1 MGMRASHTLGFRV
14 QGIGYREEKAASLA
28 LDPLLKNLARVS
40 TAISG
45 NQTIL
50 SENKFNLKVL
60 LLLSSG
66 HLVTDIY
73 QGALPVILPFLK
85 AKLMLSYTATG
96 VILLVGS
103 LTSSVIQPLF
113 GYISDRKEKPL
124 LLPLGCLCAGLG
136 FSMLAFPSSF
146 ALVLP
151 LVVLSGLGIAS
162 YHPEGFRTAHF
173 FTGERR
179 VTGMSIFSVGGNLG
193 FAIGPLLV
201 LFIIQTY
208 GFDRLPIMIAPAVIF
223 VVAILAFWHTIA
235 IPRSGAQAT
244 GAQKEGGSE
253 RAQWFSLF
261 VLIAIVVMR
270 SWIQVGLLTYIPF
283 YFIDHLKGD
292 AIQAGTLVSTFL
304 AGGAIGTLAG
314 APLADRWGHKRYLV
328 LSMLLSSLMLPL
340 FFIAKGILLYAV
352 LWLLGMILISS
363 FSVTIVMAQH
373 LIPQGL
379 GVASGLMAG
388 FAIGTGGICVTLL
401 GVIADH
407 FGVPAALQSTMVL
420 PVIGLILALCLRYEQ
435 QAS

>member
-1 MGMRASHTLGFRV
+1 MILIHLPGPYT
-14 QGIGYREEKAASLA
+14 
-28 LDPLLKNLARVS
+28 LDPGTTV
-40 TAISG
+40 
-45 NQTIL
+45 L
-50 SENKFNLKVL
+50 SSNKFNLKVL

-66 HLVTDIY
+66 HLVTDLY

-96 VILLVGS
+96 TILLVGT

-136 FSMLAFPSSF
+136 FSMLALPSSF

-151 LVVLSGLGIAS
+151 LVVVSGLGIAS

-173 FTGERR
+173 FTGEKK

-193 FAIGPLLV
+193 FAIGPLLA
-201 LFIIQTY
+201 LFVVQTF
-208 GFDRLPIMIAPAVIF
+208 GFERLPVMLTPALVF
-223 VVAILAFWHTIA
+223 VATILLFWRAIT
-235 IPRSGAQAT
+235 IPRTAAQA
-244 GAQKEGGSE
+244 EGSARQAGKGT
-253 RAQWFSLF
+253 AQWFSLF
-261 VLIAIVVMR
+261 VLICVVVMR
-270 SWIQVGLLTYIPF
+270 SWVQVGLLTYIPF
-283 YFIDHLKGD
+283 YFMDVLKGD
-292 AIQAGTLVSTFL
+292 VLQAGTLVTTFL
-304 AGGAIGTLAG
+304 TGGAVGTLAG
-314 APLADRWGHKRYLV
+314 APLADRWGHKRYLI
-328 LSMLLSSLMLPL
+328 LSMFLSSLLMPL
-340 FFIAKGILLYAV
+340 FFVTEGLLLFAV
-352 LWLLGMILISS
+352 LGLLGMILIST

-407 FGVPAALQSTMVL
+407 FGVPAALQSIMAL
-420 PVIGLILALCLRYEQ
+420 PVIGLLLALSLRYEQ
-435 QAS
+435 KPPQPI

>member
-1 MGMRASHTLGFRV
+1 
-14 QGIGYREEKAASLA
+14 
-28 LDPLLKNLARVS
+28 
-40 TAISG
+40 
-45 NQTIL
+45 
-50 SENKFNLKVL
+50 
-60 LLLSSG
+60 
-66 HLVTDIY
+66 VTDLY

-96 VILLVGS
+96 TILLVGT
-103 LTSSVIQPLF
+103 LTSSIIQPLF

-124 LLPLGCLCAGLG
+124 LLPLGCLCAGAG
-136 FSMLAFPSSF
+136 FSMLALPSSF

-193 FAIGPLLV
+193 FAVGPLLA
-201 LFIIQTY
+201 LFVVQTW
-208 GFDRLPIMIAPAVIF
+208 GFESLPVMAAPAVLF
-223 VVAILAFWHTIA
+223 AVTILLSWHMIV
-235 IPRSGAQAT
+235 IPRPGAHGAAAARQAGP
-244 GAQKEGGSE
+244 GA
-253 RAQWFSLF
+253 AQWLSLC
-261 VLIAIVVMR
+261 VLIGIVVMR
-270 SWIQVGLLTYIPF
+270 SWVQVGLLTYIPF

-292 AIQAGTLVSTFL
+292 ILQAGTLVTTFL
-304 AGGAIGTLAG
+304 TGGAVGTLAG

-328 LSMLLSSLMLPL
+328 LSMLLSSLLMPL
-340 FFIAKGILLYAV
+340 FFVTEGILLFAV
-352 LWLLGMILISS
+352 LGLLGMILIST

-401 GVIADH
+401 GVVADH
-407 FGVPAALQSTMVL
+407 FGVPAALQAVMAL
-420 PVIGLILALCLRYEQ
+420 PVIGLLLALGLRYRQEGEKVRG
-435 QAS
+435 

>member
-1 MGMRASHTLGFRV
+1 M
-14 QGIGYREEKAASLA
+14 
-28 LDPLLKNLARVS
+28 
-40 TAISG
+40 
-45 NQTIL
+45 
-50 SENKFNLKVL
+50 
-60 LLLSSG
+60 
-66 HLVTDIY
+66 TDLY

-96 VILLVGS
+96 TILLVGT
-103 LTSSVIQPLF
+103 LTSSIIQPLF

-124 LLPLGCLCAGLG
+124 LLPLGCLCAGAG
-136 FSMLAFPSSF
+136 FSMLALPSSF

-193 FAIGPLLV
+193 FAVGPLLA
-201 LFIIQTY
+201 LFVVQTW
-208 GFDRLPIMIAPAVIF
+208 GFESLPVMAAPAVLF
-223 VVAILAFWHTIA
+223 AVTILLSWHMIV
-235 IPRSGAQAT
+235 IPRPGAHGAAAARQAGP
-244 GAQKEGGSE
+244 GA
-253 RAQWFSLF
+253 AQWLSLC
-261 VLIAIVVMR
+261 VLIGIVVMR
-270 SWIQVGLLTYIPF
+270 SWVQVGLLTYIPF

-292 AIQAGTLVSTFL
+292 ILQAGTLVTTFL
-304 AGGAIGTLAG
+304 TGGAVGTLAG

-328 LSMLLSSLMLPL
+328 LSMLLSSLLMPL
-340 FFIAKGILLYAV
+340 FFVTEGILLFAV
-352 LWLLGMILISS
+352 LGLLGMILIST

-401 GVIADH
+401 GVVADH
-407 FGVPAALQSTMVL
+407 FGVPAALQAVMAL
-420 PVIGLILALCLRYEQ
+420 PVIGLLLALSLRYRQEGEKIRG
-435 QAS
+435 

>member
-1 MGMRASHTLGFRV
+1 LPESQLP
-14 QGIGYREEKAASLA
+14 S
-28 LDPLLKNLARVS
+28 P
-40 TAISG
+40 G
-45 NQTIL
+45 NQTVL
-50 SENKFNLKVL
+50 SANKFNLKVL

-73 QGALPVILPFLK
+73 QGALPIILPFLK

-96 VILLVGS
+96 VILLVGT

-146 ALVLP
+146 ALVVP

-193 FAIGPLLV
+193 FAIGPLLAV
-201 LFIIQTY
+201 FVVQTY
-208 GFDRLPIMIAPAVIF
+208 GFERLPVMIAPSVIF
-223 VVAILAFWHTIA
+223 VVAILTFWRAIA
-235 IPRSGAQAT
+235 IPRSGAQAA
-244 GAQKEGGSE
+244 GARNEGGSK
-253 RAQWFSLF
+253 RAQWISLF
-261 VLIAIVVMR
+261 VLIAVVVMR

-283 YFIDHLKGD
+283 YIIDHMKGD
-292 AIQAGTLVSTFL
+292 ALQAGTLVSTFL

-340 FFIAKGILLYAV
+340 FFVTEGILLYAV
-352 LWLLGMILISS
+352 LALLGMILISS

-379 GVASGLMAG
+379 GVASGLIAG

-407 FGVPAALQSTMVL
+407 FGVPAALQSTMAL
-420 PVIGLILALCLRYEQ
+420 PVIGFLLALCLKYEQ
-435 QAS
+435 QVSSLKPQGR

>member
-1 MGMRASHTLGFRV
+1 
-14 QGIGYREEKAASLA
+14 
-28 LDPLLKNLARVS
+28 
-40 TAISG
+40 
-45 NQTIL
+45 L
-50 SENKFNLKVL
+50 SSNTFNLKVL
-60 LLLSSG
+60 LLLASG
-66 HLVTDIY
+66 HLVTDLY

-96 VILLVGS
+96 TILLVGT
-103 LTSSVIQPLF
+103 LTSSIIQPLF

-124 LLPLGCLCAGLG
+124 LLPLGCLCAGAG
-136 FSMLAFPSSF
+136 FSMLALPSSF

-193 FAIGPLLV
+193 FAVGPLLA
-201 LFIIQTY
+201 LFVVRTW
-208 GFDRLPIMIAPAVIF
+208 GFESLPVMAAPAVLF
-223 VVAILAFWHTIA
+223 ALTILLSWHMIV
-235 IPRSGAQAT
+235 IPRPGAHGAAAARQAGP
-244 GAQKEGGSE
+244 GA
-253 RAQWFSLF
+253 AQWLSLC
-261 VLIAIVVMR
+261 VLIGIVVMR
-270 SWIQVGLLTYIPF
+270 SWVQVGLLTYIPF

-292 AIQAGTLVSTFL
+292 ILQAGTLVTTFL
-304 AGGAIGTLAG
+304 TGGAVGTLAG

-328 LSMLLSSLMLPL
+328 LSMLLSSLLMPL
-340 FFIAKGILLYAV
+340 FFVTEGILLFAV
-352 LWLLGMILISS
+352 LGLLGMILIST

-401 GVIADH
+401 GVVADH
-407 FGVPAALQSTMVL
+407 FGVPAALQAVMAL
-420 PVIGLILALCLRYEQ
+420 PVIGLLLALGLRYRQEGEKVRG
-435 QAS
+435 

>member
-1 MGMRASHTLGFRV
+1 M
-14 QGIGYREEKAASLA
+14 
-28 LDPLLKNLARVS
+28 
-40 TAISG
+40 G
-45 NQTIL
+45 NQTVL
-50 SENKFNLKVL
+50 SSNKFNLKVL

-66 HLVTDIY
+66 HLVTDLY

-96 VILLVGS
+96 VILLVGT

-146 ALVLP
+146 ALAVP

-173 FTGERR
+173 FTGEKK

-193 FAIGPLLV
+193 FAIGPLLALYV
-201 LFIIQTY
+201 VQAC
-208 GFDRLPIMIAPAVIF
+208 GFECLPVMIVPSLIF
-223 VVAILAFWHTIA
+223 VTAILTFWRAIA
-235 IPRSGAQAT
+235 IPRSGAQAAGT
-244 GAQKEGGSE
+244 QKAGGAEK
-253 RAQWFSLF
+253 AQWLSLS
-261 VLIAIVVMR
+261 VLIAVVVMR

-283 YFIDHLKGD
+283 YFIDYLKGD
-292 AIQAGTLVSTFL
+292 ALQAGTLVSTFL

-328 LSMLLSSLMLPL
+328 LSMLLSSLILPL
-340 FFIAKGILLYAV
+340 FFITKGILLFAV
-352 LWLLGMILISS
+352 LALLGMILIST

-401 GVIADH
+401 GVIADRY
-407 FGVPAALQSTMVL
+407 GVPAALQSTMAL
-420 PVIGLILALCLRYEQ
+420 PVIGLLLALGLKYREQ
-435 QAS
+435 TGS

>member
-1 MGMRASHTLGFRV
+1 M
-14 QGIGYREEKAASLA
+14 
-28 LDPLLKNLARVS
+28 
-40 TAISG
+40 G
-45 NQTIL
+45 NQSVL
-50 SENKFNLKVL
+50 PSNKFNLKVL

-66 HLVTDIY
+66 HLVTDLY

-96 VILLVGS
+96 VILLVGT

-146 ALVLP
+146 ALVVP
-151 LVVLSGLGIAS
+151 LVIVSGLGIAS

-173 FTGERR
+173 FTGEKK

-193 FAIGPLLV
+193 FAIGPLLA
-201 LFIIQTY
+201 LFVVQTY
-208 GFDRLPIMIAPAVIF
+208 GFECLPVMIAPSLIF
-223 VVAILAFWHTIA
+223 VATILTFWHAIA
-235 IPRSGAQAT
+235 IPRSGAQAAEARNT
-244 GAQKEGGSE
+244 GESE
-253 RAQWFSLF
+253 RKAQWLSLS
-261 VLIAIVVMR
+261 VLIAVVVMR

-292 AIQAGTLVSTFL
+292 ALQAGTLVSTFL
-304 AGGAIGTLAG
+304 AGGAIGTIAG

-328 LSMLLSSLMLPL
+328 LSMLLSSIILPL
-340 FFIAKGILLYAV
+340 FFVTKGILLFVV
-352 LWLLGMILISS
+352 LGLLGMILISS

-407 FGVPAALQSTMVL
+407 FGVPAALQSTMAL
-420 PVIGLILALCLRYEQ
+420 PVIGFLLALGLKYKQ
-435 QAS
+435 TGDQ

>member
-1 MGMRASHTLGFRV
+1 M
-14 QGIGYREEKAASLA
+14 
-28 LDPLLKNLARVS
+28 
-40 TAISG
+40 
-45 NQTIL
+45 
-50 SENKFNLKVL
+50 
-60 LLLSSG
+60 
-66 HLVTDIY
+66 TDLY

-96 VILLVGS
+96 TILLVGT
-103 LTSSVIQPLF
+103 LTSSIIQPLF

-124 LLPLGCLCAGLG
+124 LLPLGCLCAGAG
-136 FSMLAFPSSF
+136 FSMLALPSSF

-193 FAIGPLLV
+193 FAVGPLLA
-201 LFIIQTY
+201 LFVVQTW
-208 GFDRLPIMIAPAVIF
+208 GFESLPVMAAPAVLF
-223 VVAILAFWHTIA
+223 AVTILLSWHMIV
-235 IPRSGAQAT
+235 IPRPGAHGAAAARQAGP
-244 GAQKEGGSE
+244 GA
-253 RAQWFSLF
+253 AQWLSLC
-261 VLIAIVVMR
+261 VLIGIVVMR
-270 SWIQVGLLTYIPF
+270 SWVQVGLLTYIPF

-292 AIQAGTLVSTFL
+292 ILQAGTLVTTFL
-304 AGGAIGTLAG
+304 TGGAVGTLAG

-328 LSMLLSSLMLPL
+328 LSMLLSSLLMPL
-340 FFIAKGILLYAV
+340 FFVTEGILLFAV
-352 LWLLGMILISS
+352 LGLLGMILIST

-401 GVIADH
+401 GVVADH
-407 FGVPAALQSTMVL
+407 FGVPAALQAVMAL
-420 PVIGLILALCLRYEQ
+420 PVIGLLLALGLRYRQEGEKVRG
-435 QAS
+435 

>member
-1 MGMRASHTLGFRV
+1 
-14 QGIGYREEKAASLA
+14 
-28 LDPLLKNLARVS
+28 
-40 TAISG
+40 
-45 NQTIL
+45 L
-50 SENKFNLKVL
+50 SSNTFNLKVL
-60 LLLSSG
+60 LLLASG
-66 HLVTDIY
+66 HLVTDLY

-96 VILLVGS
+96 TILLVGT
-103 LTSSVIQPLF
+103 LTSSIIQPLF

-124 LLPLGCLCAGLG
+124 LLPLGCLCAGAG
-136 FSMLAFPSSF
+136 FSMLALPSSF

-193 FAIGPLLV
+193 FAVGPLLA
-201 LFIIQTY
+201 LFVVQTW
-208 GFDRLPIMIAPAVIF
+208 GFESLPVMAAPAVLF
-223 VVAILAFWHTIA
+223 AVTILLSWHMIV
-235 IPRSGAQAT
+235 IPRPGAHGAAAARQAGP
-244 GAQKEGGSE
+244 GA
-253 RAQWFSLF
+253 AQWLSLC
-261 VLIAIVVMR
+261 VLIGIVVMR
-270 SWIQVGLLTYIPF
+270 SWVQVGLLTYIPF

-292 AIQAGTLVSTFL
+292 ILQAGTLVTTFL
-304 AGGAIGTLAG
+304 TGGAVGTLAG

-328 LSMLLSSLMLPL
+328 LSMLLSSLLMPL
-340 FFIAKGILLYAV
+340 FFVTEGILLFAV
-352 LWLLGMILISS
+352 LGLLGMILIST

-401 GVIADH
+401 GVVADH
-407 FGVPAALQSTMVL
+407 FGVPAALQAVMAL
-420 PVIGLILALCLRYEQ
+420 PVIGLLLALSLRYRQEGEKIRG
-435 QAS
+435 

>member
-1 MGMRASHTLGFRV
+1 
-14 QGIGYREEKAASLA
+14 
-28 LDPLLKNLARVS
+28 
-40 TAISG
+40 
-45 NQTIL
+45 L
-50 SENKFNLKVL
+50 SSNTFNLKVL
-60 LLLSSG
+60 LLLASG
-66 HLVTDIY
+66 HLVTDLY

-96 VILLVGS
+96 TILLVGT
-103 LTSSVIQPLF
+103 LTSSIIQPLF

-124 LLPLGCLCAGLG
+124 LLPLGCLCAGAG
-136 FSMLAFPSSF
+136 FSMLALPSSF

-193 FAIGPLLV
+193 FAVGPLLA
-201 LFIIQTY
+201 LFVVQTW
-208 GFDRLPIMIAPAVIF
+208 GFESLPVMAAPAVLF
-223 VVAILAFWHTIA
+223 AVTILLSWHMIV
-235 IPRSGAQAT
+235 IPRPGAHGAAAARQAGP
-244 GAQKEGGSE
+244 GA
-253 RAQWFSLF
+253 AQWLSLC
-261 VLIAIVVMR
+261 VLIGIVVMR
-270 SWIQVGLLTYIPF
+270 SWVQVGLLTYIPF

-292 AIQAGTLVSTFL
+292 ILQAGTLVTTFL
-304 AGGAIGTLAG
+304 TGGAVGTLAG

-328 LSMLLSSLMLPL
+328 LSMLLSSLLMPL
-340 FFIAKGILLYAV
+340 FFVTEGILLFAV
-352 LWLLGMILISS
+352 LGLLGMILIST

-401 GVIADH
+401 GVVADH
-407 FGVPAALQSTMVL
+407 FGVPAALQAVMAL
-420 PVIGLILALCLRYEQ
+420 PVIGLLLALGLRYRQEGEKVRG
-435 QAS
+435 

>member
-1 MGMRASHTLGFRV
+1 M
-14 QGIGYREEKAASLA
+14 Q
-28 LDPLLKNLARVS
+28 
-40 TAISG
+40 G
-45 NQTIL
+45 NQTVL
-50 SENKFNLKVL
+50 SSNKFNLKVL

-66 HLVTDIY
+66 HLVTDLY

-96 VILLVGS
+96 VILLVGT

-136 FSMLAFPSSF
+136 FSMLALPASF
-146 ALVLP
+146 TLVLP
-151 LVVLSGLGIAS
+151 LVILSGLGIAS

-173 FTGERR
+173 FTGEKK

-193 FAIGPLLV
+193 FAIGPLLA
-201 LFIIQTY
+201 LFVVQTW
-208 GFDRLPIMIAPAVIF
+208 GFDRLPVMVVPAVIF
-223 VVAILAFWHTIA
+223 VAVILTFWHAIA
-235 IPRSGAQAT
+235 LPRSGEHTTVAGKGT
-244 GAQKEGGSE
+244 GAET
-253 RAQWFSLF
+253 AQWFSLF
-261 VLIAIVVMR
+261 MLIAVVVMR

-283 YFIDHLKGD
+283 YFIDYLKGD
-292 AIQAGTLVSTFL
+292 ALQAGFLVSTFL

-328 LSMLLSSLMLPL
+328 LSMLLSSLLMPL
-340 FFIAKGILLYAV
+340 FFVTKGVPLFVV
-352 LWLLGMILISS
+352 LGLLGMILIST

-407 FGVPAALQSTMVL
+407 FGVPAALQSIMAL
-420 PVIGLILALCLRYEQ
+420 PVIGFLLTLGLKYKQGGEGRG
-435 QAS
+435 

>member
-1 MGMRASHTLGFRV
+1 LPS
-14 QGIGYREEKAASLA
+14 
-28 LDPLLKNLARVS
+28 
-40 TAISG
+40 
-45 NQTIL
+45 
-50 SENKFNLKVL
+50 NKFNLKVL

-66 HLVTDIY
+66 HLVTDLY

-124 LLPLGCLCAGLG
+124 FLPLGCLCAGLG
-136 FSMLAFPSSF
+136 FAMLSFPERFS
-146 ALVLP
+146 LVVP

-173 FTGERR
+173 FTGEKK

-193 FAIGPLLV
+193 FAIGPLLALSV
-201 LFIIQTY
+201 VQTY
-208 GFDRLPIMIAPAVIF
+208 GFDRLPVLIAPALIF
-223 VVAILAFWHTIA
+223 VVVILTFWRSIA
-235 IPRSGAQAT
+235 IPRSAAQGAEAKKA
-244 GAQKEGGSE
+244 GISQK
-253 RAQWFSLF
+253 AQWFPLF
-261 VLIAIVVMR
+261 VLISVVVMR

-283 YFIDHLKGD
+283 YFIDYLKRD
-292 AIQAGTLVSTFL
+292 ALEAGILVTTFL

-314 APLADRWGHKRYLV
+314 APLADRWGHKRYLI
-328 LSMLLSSLMLPL
+328 LSMFLCSLLMPMFFVTEGFLL
-340 FFIAKGILLYAV
+340 FVVLGI
-352 LWLLGMILISS
+352 LGMILIST

-373 LIPQGL
+373 LIPQSL

-401 GVIADH
+401 GVVADH
-407 FGVPAALQSTMVL
+407 FGVPAALQAITAL
-420 PVIGLILALCLRYEQ
+420 PVIGLLLALGLRYDQHGSSSKQ
-435 QAS
+435 QEA

>member
-1 MGMRASHTLGFRV
+1 V
-14 QGIGYREEKAASLA
+14 
-28 LDPLLKNLARVS
+28 PS
-40 TAISG
+40 TG
-45 NQTIL
+45 NQTVL
-50 SENKFNLKVL
+50 PSNKFNLKVL

-66 HLVTDIY
+66 HLVTDLY

-96 VILLVGS
+96 MILLVGT

-136 FSMLAFPSSF
+136 FSMLAFPESF
-146 ALVLP
+146 ALVVP

-173 FTGERR
+173 FTGEKK

-193 FAIGPLLV
+193 FAIGPLLA
-201 LFIIQTY
+201 LFVVQTY
-208 GFDRLPIMIAPAVIF
+208 GFDRLPVMIAPAVIF
-223 VVAILAFWHTIA
+223 VVVILTFWHTIA
-235 IPRSGAQAT
+235 IPRSGTQAAEAQ
-244 GAQKEGGSE
+244 QEGGSE
-253 RAQWFSLF
+253 RAQWFPLF
-261 VLIAIVVMR
+261 VLIAVVVMR

-283 YFIDHLKGD
+283 YFIDYLKGD
-292 AIQAGTLVSTFL
+292 VLQAGTLVSTFL

-314 APLADRWGHKRYLV
+314 APLADRWGHKRYLI
-328 LSMLLSSLMLPL
+328 LSMFLCSLLMPMFFVTEGFLL
-340 FFIAKGILLYAV
+340 FVVLGI
-352 LWLLGMILISS
+352 LGMILIST

-407 FGVPAALQSTMVL
+407 FGVPAALQSITAL
-420 PVIGLILALCLRYEQ
+420 PVIGFLLALGLKYKQ
-435 QAS
+435 TSGQ

>member
-1 MGMRASHTLGFRV
+1 LTCSSGYESILGGLQQSRQLPV
-14 QGIGYREEKAASLA
+14 
-28 LDPLLKNLARVS
+28 PS
-40 TAISG
+40 TG
-45 NQTIL
+45 NQTVL
-50 SENKFNLKVL
+50 PSNKFNLKVL

-66 HLVTDIY
+66 HLVTDLY

-124 LLPLGCLCAGLG
+124 LLPLGCFCAALG
-136 FSMLAFPSSF
+136 FSMLSFPVSF
-146 ALVLP
+146 TLVVP

-173 FTGERR
+173 FTGEKK

-193 FAIGPLLV
+193 FAIGPLLT
-201 LFIIQTY
+201 LFVIQTY
-208 GFDRLPIMIAPAVIF
+208 GFDRLPVMIAPALIF
-223 VVAILAFWHTIA
+223 VVTILTFWHTIA
-235 IPRSGAQAT
+235 LPRSGAQNAE
-244 GAQKEGGSE
+244 AQKAGASQK
-253 RAQWFSLF
+253 AQWFPLI
-261 VLIAIVVMR
+261 VLIAVVVMR
-270 SWIQVGLLTYIPF
+270 SWVQVGLLTYIPF
-283 YFIDHLKGD
+283 YFIDYLKGD
-292 AIQAGTLVSTFL
+292 ALQAGTLVSTFL
-304 AGGAIGTLAG
+304 TGGAIGTLSG

-328 LSMLLSSLMLPL
+328 LSMLFSSLMLPL
-340 FFIAKGILLYAV
+340 FFVTKGILLFVV
-352 LWLLGMILISS
+352 LGLLGMILISS

-401 GVIADH
+401 GVIADL
-407 FGVPAALQSTMVL
+407 FGVPAALQAITVL
-420 PVIGLILALCLRYEQ
+420 PVIGLLLALTLRYKQ
-435 QAS
+435 GDTQ

>member
-1 MGMRASHTLGFRV
+1 
-14 QGIGYREEKAASLA
+14 
-28 LDPLLKNLARVS
+28 
-40 TAISG
+40 
-45 NQTIL
+45 L
-50 SENKFNLKVL
+50 SSNKFNLKVL

-66 HLVTDIY
+66 HLVTDLY

-85 AKLMLSYTATG
+85 AKLLLSYTATG
-96 VILLVGS
+96 TILLVGT
-103 LTSSVIQPLF
+103 LTSSIIQPLF
-113 GYISDRKEKPL
+113 GYLSDRREKPL
-124 LLPLGCLCAGLG
+124 LLPLGCLCAGAG
-136 FSMLAFPSSF
+136 FSMLALPSSF

-193 FAIGPLLV
+193 FAIGPLLALFVVRTWGFESLPV
-201 LFIIQTY
+201 LA
-208 GFDRLPIMIAPAVIF
+208 APAVLF
-223 VVAILAFWHTIA
+223 AVTILLSWHMIV
-235 IPRSGAQAT
+235 IPRSGAHAAAAAKQDAP
-244 GAQKEGGSE
+244 GAA
-253 RAQWFSLF
+253 RWLSLC
-261 VLIAIVVMR
+261 VLIGVVVMR

-292 AIQAGTLVSTFL
+292 ILQAGTLVTTFL
-304 AGGAIGTLAG
+304 TGGAIGTLAG

-328 LSMLLSSLMLPL
+328 LSMLLSSLLMPL
-340 FFIAKGILLYAV
+340 FFVTEGVLLFAV
-352 LWLLGMILISS
+352 LGLLGMILIST

-401 GVIADH
+401 GVVADH
-407 FGVPAALQSTMVL
+407 FGVPAALQAVMAL
-420 PVIGLILALCLRYEQ
+420 PVIGLLLALSLRYRQEGEKIRG
-435 QAS
+435 